1 MSGRVFGK
9 VLDMFGIFKKKREKK
24 IEREQKINNNACLL
38 FECKL
43 SK

>member
-1 MSGRVFGK
+1 MSGRVLGK
-9 VLDMFGIFKKKREKK
+9 VLDVFGIFKKK
-24 IEREQKINNNACLL
+24 IEREQKINSNACLL